1 MLNNLSGVT
10 ELSGGHLGFST
21 FLGPSSRWN
30 YQANWGVWGK
40 APELTTNTCFVSKV
54 EKDCT
59 CHVDDCWWCAK
70 EHRSWNTKKAENPR
84 INAFQLWCWKRLL
97 RVPWTARRSNQL
109 ILKEINP
116 EYSLEGL
123 MPNLKLQYFS
133 HLMWSAVSLEKTL
146 MLGKIEGRS
155 RRGR

>member
-59 CHVDDCWWCAK
+59 CHVDEIVGDVQ
-70 EHRSWNTKKAENPR
+70 RSIGVGIQRK
-84 INAFQLWCWKRLL
+84 L
-97 RVPWTARRSNQL
+97 RTQ
-109 ILKEINP
+109 E
-116 EYSLEGL
+116 
-123 MPNLKLQYFS
+123 
-133 HLMWSAVSLEKTL
+133 L
-146 MLGKIEGRS
+146 MLSNCGAGKDS
-155 RRGR
+155 